1 MNIRVKC
8 KVYITLRSV
17 SFTLQSNNWVWWPK
31 ILQFSYFQA
40 QNDLNPICTRS
51 RNISKGKLR
60 PHNDGS
66 KLAVLKRSFENSLN
80 TVLPISDAMNH
91 DFSSVLFRFSSRLR
105 SLRFRMKK
113 SWVDIKPTTE
123 RYRKR
128 SNYSWKPY
136 NEIFKF
142 WICYISYLV

>member
-80 TVLPISDAMNH
+80 TVLPILDVRNH
-91 DFSSVLFRFSSRLR
+91 DFLPAYALFVLEWRNRGWTLNLRLKGNGKDRTILESHITRFLN
-105 SLRFRMKK
+105 FGYVTYHM
-113 SWVDIKPTTE
+113 
-123 RYRKR
+123 
-128 SNYSWKPY
+128 
-136 NEIFKF
+136 
-142 WICYISYLV
+142 